1 MGRKETAAA
10 LALLAETWPACFSI
24 YEKRRRPLKIGIH
37 NDILATLDGAVTP
50 AGLSRALRIY
60 TGNKVYRS
68 RLRIGAV
75 RVGLDGEPAG
85 EVAPDQVPAPV
96 KREKNK
102 EHDVPNSK
110 SQKTPRRLSLAD
122 LREAAKRRREK
133 AAAVS

>member
-1 MGRKETAAA
+1 
-10 LALLAETWPACFSI
+10 LALLAETWPACFSV

-50 AGLSRALRIY
+50 GELTRALRIY

-68 RLRIGAV
+68 RLRVGAV
-75 RVGLDGEPAG
+75 RVGLDGGPAG
-85 EVAPDQVPAPV
+85 EVAPDQVPATV

-110 SQKTPRRLSLAD
+110 SQKTPCRLSLAD